1 MLSRQVEVQFMCRV
15 AVHECGNFYS
25 IVWYEVTLS
34 VFCDMFALYHILDIV
49 LFGQVPGDGQQGGP
63 GWAGEGVCVQTPLG
77 GRQGRGQSPY

>member
-1 MLSRQVEVQFMCRV
+1 MKRQDVTMLSRQVEVQFMCRV

-25 IVWYEVTLS
+25 IVWCV
-34 VFCDMFALYHILDIV
+34 VALYLLIYL
-49 LFGQVPGDGQQGGP
+49 LSGQVPGDGQQGGP

>member
-25 IVWYEVTLS
+25 IVWYVVTRY
-34 VFCDMFALYHILDIV
+34 VPFASYYILDIV
-49 LFGQVPGDGQQGGP
+49 ISGQVPRDGKQGGP